1 MKITLLLCIFF
12 LASCSVIPTLG
23 SRLQVPPKHLEKYER
38 YEDGDYLRQL
48 SYLGQIYLQTPGIQ
62 ELELSAQ
69 NQSYFLSLY
78 KRILTNNE
86 LLLNK
91 GINPNFHIIKD
102 EAPFVFTLPYGE
114 FFISSGLLT
123 KYCRS
128 EDILYSSLT
137 NEIIKLHRSLYPRT
151 TIVPVGY
158 IKTDRLLNLLRVPSE
173 TKITLNKWSF
183 YAMRRAGLDG
193 YAYLNWLQLQNK
205 NVLDFGLMLGDT
217 VSVSHEEFVFKNF
230 IVQEGFILH
239 NTKKLETNSSPEF
252 YNLIN
257 NLSKV
262 KVKSW
267 KSKNS

>member
-1 MKITLLLCIFF
+1 MQI
-12 LASCSVIPTLG
+12 
-23 SRLQVPPKHLEKYER
+23 PPKHLEGYER
-38 YEDGDYLRQL
+38 YGAEDYLRQL
-48 SYLGQIYLQTPGIQ
+48 SYLSQIYLQTPGVV

-69 NQSYFLSLY
+69 DQNYFLNLY

-91 GINPNFHIIKD
+91 SFAPNFHIIKD
-102 EAPFVFTLPYGE
+102 ESPFVFTLPYGN
-114 FFISSGLLT
+114 FFISSGLLS

-128 EDILYSSLT
+128 EDILFSSLT
-137 NEIIKLHRSLYPRT
+137 HEIIKLHRNLYPRA

-158 IKTDRLLNLLRVPSE
+158 IKTDRLLNLLRVPLD
-173 TKITLNKWSF
+173 TKVTLNKWAF

-205 NVLDFGLMLGDT
+205 NVLDFGLMLGDAI
-217 VSVSHEEFVFKNF
+217 SISHEEFVFKNF

-257 NLSKV
+257 SLSKAKV
-262 KVKSW
+262 KVW
-267 KSKNS
+267 KSKKF